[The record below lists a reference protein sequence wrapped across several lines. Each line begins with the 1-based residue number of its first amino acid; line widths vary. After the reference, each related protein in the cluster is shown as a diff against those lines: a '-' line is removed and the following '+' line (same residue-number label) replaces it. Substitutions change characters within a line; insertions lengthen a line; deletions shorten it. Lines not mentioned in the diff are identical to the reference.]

1 MRNES
6 TQILTG
12 VILDEE
18 IILTL
23 DELSHACDMQHQWII
38 ELVEEGILE
47 PCGHQLAQWQFSG
60 TALPRAR
67 KAMRLQRDLGVNL
80 AGVALV
86 LDLMDEIEQ
95 LRNRMNMIDY
105 EP

>member
-23 DELSHACDMQHQWII
+23 DELSRACDMQHQWIM
-38 ELVEEGILE
+38 ELVDEGILE
-47 PCGHQLAQWQFSG
+47 PCGHRQFSG

-80 AGVALV
+80 AGVALA

-95 LRNRMNMIDY
+95 LRNRLNMIDY